1 MGLHSGL
8 EELLAQGL
16 ALVQYSKAFIAEDME
31 DVLSLKIPGSHS
43 VCVHSTPVT
52 YALWKRSYVGI
63 YDACVFTESSQL
75 VLGVCDSL
83 SNSLESMQTTKTV
96 IL

>member
-1 MGLHSGL
+1 MHLWCEPLVLILGGLHSGL

-52 YALWKRSYVGI
+52 YAL
-63 YDACVFTESSQL
+63 
-75 VLGVCDSL
+75 
-83 SNSLESMQTTKTV
+83 
-96 IL
+96 